1 MTAINLP
8 MIQFLRSP
16 RAVRAADAVA
26 PRTGGMNLLSLGLLL
41 AALLIGSAV
50 AIYDGRLHWLG
61 MTWISVA
68 LAALTGAL
76 ILCRGDVAG
85 RVRLRLVEWVAAIG
99 VIFQLMHVTLCGAQA
114 SPGAN
119 VPAGALLACVAAMAV
134 GVSLIWRRAAIGVPL
149 LLGAFAVA
157 AFACIRTS
165 PHPRIDVLMF
175 QRESA
180 AAMLSG
186 SHPYAVRYRDVYGA
200 GSGEFYGAGVSRDG
214 WLTYSF
220 PYPPASLLLVLPAQ
234 ALGDVRYA
242 HAAAMIVAAALIA
255 ATGRTRLAALAAA
268 VLLTSPRTLFVV
280 QNGWTEPLLIA
291 LAAATMFCA
300 IRLRGATWAALGLWI
315 AAKQYMILVL
325 PLLRR
330 VAPGLGSRRDRR
342 QTVLAA
348 VLLAAAV
355 TVPFA
360 ATEPRSFLRSVGQ
373 WQFVQPFRHDAL
385 SYPAMEAALHP
396 AKEIGR
402 LGHVAVPF
410 AAAAMAIVL
419 AGWKAPRTPGGLM
432 VGAALVFFCFFAF
445 NKQAFCN
452 YYLFV
457 IGLCCC
463 AAAGLDPSEQTF
475 DQSGDRRLRPE
486 PLTGI
491 V

>member
-1 MTAINLP
+1 VTAINLP
-8 MIQFLRSP
+8 TIQFVRSP
-16 RAVRAADAVA
+16 RAARTAEAVGHQA
-26 PRTGGMNLLSLGLLL
+26 GAMNLLSLGLLL
-41 AALLIGSAV
+41 AALLVGSAV

-61 MTWISVA
+61 MTWLSIA
-68 LAALTGAL
+68 LAALAGAL
-76 ILCRGDVAG
+76 ILCRSGVAG
-85 RVRLRLVEWVAAIG
+85 LVRPWLVEWVAAIG
-99 VIFQLMHVTLCGAQA
+99 VTFQLIHVALCGAQA
-114 SPGAN
+114 SPGASL
-119 VPAGALLACVAAMAV
+119 PAGALLACTVVMAV
-134 GVSLIWRRAAIGVPL
+134 GVLLIWRRAAIGLPL

-157 AFACIRTS
+157 AFACIWTN

-180 AAMLSG
+180 AALLSG

-234 ALGDVRYA
+234 ALGDVRYG
-242 HAAAMIVAAALIA
+242 HAAAMIAAAALIA

-268 VLLTSPRTLFVV
+268 ALLTSPRTLFVV

-300 IRLRGATWAALGLWI
+300 SRLRGATWATLGLWV
-315 AAKQYMILVL
+315 ATKQYMILAL
-325 PLLRR
+325 PLLRL
-330 VAPGLGSRRDRR
+330 VAPCLGSRRDRR
-342 QTVLAA
+342 QTLLAA

-360 ATEPRSFLRSVGQ
+360 ATEPRSFFRSVGQ

-385 SYPAMEAALHP
+385 SYPAMEAALRP
-396 AKEIGR
+396 ANEIGR
-402 LGHVAVPF
+402 LGHATVPF
-410 AAAAMAIVL
+410 AAGALAIAL

-432 VGAALVFFCFFAF
+432 AGAALVFFCFFAF

-457 IGLCCC
+457 IGLCCG
-463 AAAGLDPSEQTF
+463 AAAGLDSSERPSDQT
-475 DQSGDRRLRPE
+475 GDRRLRPE